1 VDTSDGWMD
10 GCKETGQAP
19 IQRETERPFFSA
31 TFAVSLMISIAIAP
45 LNELKSDCLFER
57 IKELCTIA
65 CAQALLSLLY
75 SANDSSRLVDYEQL
89 RLCL

>member
-1 VDTSDGWMD
+1 MDTSDGWMD
-10 GCKETGQAP
+10 VKRRA
-19 IQRETERPFFSA
+19 RPQSSVRQKGHVSA